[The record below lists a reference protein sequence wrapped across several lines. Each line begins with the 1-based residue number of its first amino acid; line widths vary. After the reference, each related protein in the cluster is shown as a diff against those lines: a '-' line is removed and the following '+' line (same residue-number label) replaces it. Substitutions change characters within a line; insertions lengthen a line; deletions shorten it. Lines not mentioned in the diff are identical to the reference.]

1 MQPPFSCMPATL
13 SSIEAAISPARLGRY
28 MAAAQGDRNLA
39 LRLCVWNISL
49 CEALYMPVQFAE
61 VALRNAICRALET
74 RYGAG
79 WPHNAA
85 FLCTLPMRLSGELN
99 RAGETE
105 RQLHRDRTTPDHIV
119 SALSFGF
126 WLHMLTTNYQG
137 SLWPIYFSISFPN
150 KPQNI
155 ALRDLHR
162 RADRLRILRNRIAH
176 HKPIFDRGPVSD
188 YDNIITLIEWI
199 LDETAWFVRQ
209 TARLS
214 QTINQRPQS

>member
-1 MQPPFSCMPATL
+1 
-13 SSIEAAISPARLGRY
+13 
-28 MAAAQGDRNLA
+28 
-39 LRLCVWNISL
+39 
-49 CEALYMPVQFAE
+49 
-61 VALRNAICRALET
+61 
-74 RYGAG
+74 
-79 WPHNAA
+79 
-85 FLCTLPMRLSGELN
+85 
-99 RAGETE
+99 
-105 RQLHRDRTTPDHIV
+105 
-119 SALSFGF
+119 
-126 WLHMLTTNYQG
+126 MLTTNYQG

-199 LDETAWFVRQ
+199 SDETAWFVRQ

-214 QTINQRPQS
+214 QTINQRP